1 MSVSILYIS
10 GQFLSIFNVDALIRF
25 GGLLMISLMIYGNT
39 GLFFGFFIPGGAV
52 LFAAGIFAATG
63 ELHTNIFLI
72 CILLIASSVLGNLT
86 GYWFGRKTGPSL
98 YRRKDSGFFR
108 RQYLIK
114 TEEFYNRHGRLAL
127 IAGFFLPII
136 RTFSPIVAGMIGL
149 KFRRFIA
156 ATAAGSA
163 AWILSFV
170 FAGYILGSRPWLK
183 PWLKYIV
190 IAAILFIALP
200 LVLRII
206 KELRKPQEEKKE
218 DD

>member
-98 YRRKDSGFFR
+98 YRR
-108 RQYLIK
+108 
-114 TEEFYNRHGRLAL
+114 
-127 IAGFFLPII
+127 
-136 RTFSPIVAGMIGL
+136 
-149 KFRRFIA
+149 
-156 ATAAGSA
+156 
-163 AWILSFV
+163 
-170 FAGYILGSRPWLK
+170 
-183 PWLKYIV
+183 
-190 IAAILFIALP
+190 
-200 LVLRII
+200 
-206 KELRKPQEEKKE
+206 
-218 DD
+218 